1 MRALTT
7 TLLRSARLVPDEL
20 VEVEAERF
28 AALIDSLAFAG
39 TLHPAELG
47 ADLACAVV
55 HRHLATLV
63 PDHPAGER

>member
-28 AALIDSLAFAG
+28 AALIDG

-47 ADLACAVV
+47 AVLACAVV